1 MMKAPQLHR
10 PTPKAGAHLT
20 HLLARYSA
28 RGMVGASQEQERRR
42 TSWKALVR
50 KRRA

>member
-20 HLLARYSA
+20 HLLARYS
-28 RGMVGASQEQERRR
+28 SQEQERRR
-42 TSWKALVR
+42 TSWKALVQR
-50 KRRA
+50 KAR